1 MTIERCDANLP
12 NDSERLDAKAAYQV
26 PEISVTALRLVTLG
40 GSPGGGDS
48 GSPNSQA
55 PFGNSSGTG
64 GWEDESTEPMP
75 KDPDR

>member
-12 NDSERLDAKAAYQV
+12 NDSERLDAKAVYQV

-40 GSPGGGDS
+40 GSAGAGDS
-48 GSPNSQA
+48 GNANSQA
-55 PFGNSSGTG
+55 PPGGAAGTG
-64 GWEDESTEPMP
+64 FEDQNLNPMP